1 VTDTWD
7 SQLVQDIFWEE
18 DVANIL
24 SIPIRSGCE
33 DTVAWHFDPK
43 GVFSVKYAHH
53 VLKDSQ
59 ELSSRFQRSESSSAN
74 DGNNDDKVWRKIWKL
89 PWPPKLKQCMW
100 RVGHNS
106 LAMKLNIRRRGIKL
120 DTRCPVCWRL
130 DEDGGH
136 CFLECKYVCACWR
149 GLQLEDVRQQL
160 LEAQSAIEFVKSMLD
175 LETDIC
181 LKVATLL
188 WEMWDVR
195 NKMNAGE
202 RLVSSQEMCGAVL
215 CMVMEIQDR
224 NVKEVQQ
231 QTHAGI

>member
-1 VTDTWD
+1 
-7 SQLVQDIFWEE
+7 
-18 DVANIL
+18 
-24 SIPIRSGCE
+24 
-33 DTVAWHFDPK
+33 
-43 GVFSVKYAHH
+43 
-53 VLKDSQ
+53 
-59 ELSSRFQRSESSSAN
+59 
-74 DGNNDDKVWRKIWKL
+74 
-89 PWPPKLKQCMW
+89 
-100 RVGHNS
+100 
-106 LAMKLNIRRRGIKL
+106 MKLNIRRRGIKL

-160 LEAQSAIEFVKSMLD
+160 LEAQSTIEFVKSMLD
-175 LETDIC
+175 LETNIC

-202 RLVSSQEMCGAVL
+202 RLISSQEMGGAVL
-215 CMVMEIQDR
+215 CMVMEIQDG

-231 QTHAGI
+231 LTHAASDNG

>member
-1 VTDTWD
+1 
-7 SQLVQDIFWEE
+7 
-18 DVANIL
+18 
-24 SIPIRSGCE
+24 
-33 DTVAWHFDPK
+33 
-43 GVFSVKYAHH
+43 
-53 VLKDSQ
+53 
-59 ELSSRFQRSESSSAN
+59 
-74 DGNNDDKVWRKIWKL
+74 
-89 PWPPKLKQCMW
+89 
-100 RVGHNS
+100 
-106 LAMKLNIRRRGIKL
+106 MKLNIRRRGIKL

-175 LETDIC
+175 LETNIC

-215 CMVMEIQDR
+215 CMVMEIQDG

-231 QTHAGI
+231 QTHAGIRQQLRWEIEGSSVVLMN